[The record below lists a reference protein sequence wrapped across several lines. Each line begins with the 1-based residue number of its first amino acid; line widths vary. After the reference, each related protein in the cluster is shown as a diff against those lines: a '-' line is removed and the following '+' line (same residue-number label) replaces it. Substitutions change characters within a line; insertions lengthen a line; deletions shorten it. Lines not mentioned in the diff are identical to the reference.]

1 MTSSSVLP
9 YPAPVVTL
17 TQREA
22 LRPQSCRIVAAPLNV
37 PFDPATHRVNSL
49 VPRLN
54 HFVAGRGRP
63 DALLLHVLR
72 SFRVVSCH
80 NGSVLPLSVALPEFD
95 AVRANDASVSQNE
108 DIILRTVATFAVK
121 DDSLVQFHF

>member
-1 MTSSSVLP
+1 MSALRQAARRGGSPFALAFHRARSTSLPLMTSSSVLP

-22 LRPQSCRIVAAPLNV
+22 LRPQSCRIVAAPLDV
-37 PFDPATHRVNSL
+37 PLNPAAHRVSGP
-49 VPRLN
+49 VPCIN

-80 NGSVLPLSVALPEFD
+80 QCP
-95 AVRANDASVSQNE
+95 
-108 DIILRTVATFAVK
+108 
-121 DDSLVQFHF
+121 QFKSC